1 MGENP
6 LKTFTILIRAR
17 DAQDDFHVMYEVI
30 APDAEQ
36 AARFALA
43 DMAARRRSTSSMWN
57 TRPCA
62 IPWRRR
68 ACASGRGDV
77 TEARRRRSSAPG

>member
-1 MGENP
+1 MMGENP

-43 DMAARRRSTSSMWN
+43 DMAARSEKALDVEHVEYTPVRNPLATPGVRFRTGRRY
-57 TRPCA
+57 
-62 IPWRRR
+62 
-68 ACASGRGDV
+68 
-77 TEARRRRSSAPG
+77 